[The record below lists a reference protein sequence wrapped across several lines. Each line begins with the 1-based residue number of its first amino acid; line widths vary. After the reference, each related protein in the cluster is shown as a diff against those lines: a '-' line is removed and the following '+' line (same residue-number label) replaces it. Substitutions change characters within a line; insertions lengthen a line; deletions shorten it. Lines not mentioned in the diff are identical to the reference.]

1 MVKTMKNHEKSIY
14 LMVKNMVSPFTC
26 RCFSENHAP
35 EEFRERGFKPY
46 RRKGQ
51 VPPSWNDNE
60 TMMGWM
66 MEE

>member
-1 MVKTMKNHEKSIY
+1 
-14 LMVKNMVSPFTC
+14 MVKNMVSPFTC
-26 RCFSENHAP
+26 RCFQKTNPLSCAAAP

-51 VPPSWNDNE
+51 VPPSWNDIE